1 MGKKAVEL
9 FPGDSVYIAPEVK
22 HWHGAASDS
31 WFTHLALAV
40 PDKKASSEWLE
51 PVSDED
57 FGKLP

>member
-1 MGKKAVEL
+1 MGKKGCGAISRC
-9 FPGDSVYIAPEVK
+9 SVYIAPEVK

-40 PDKKASSEWLE
+40 PDQKASSEWLE

-57 FGKLP
+57 YGKLP